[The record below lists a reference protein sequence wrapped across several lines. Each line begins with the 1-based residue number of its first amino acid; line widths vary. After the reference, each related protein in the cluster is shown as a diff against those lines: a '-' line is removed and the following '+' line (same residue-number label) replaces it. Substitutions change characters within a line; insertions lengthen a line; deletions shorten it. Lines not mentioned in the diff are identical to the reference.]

1 MLREDAD
8 LVAAIGQRYEQE
20 LAAKDE
26 TIAALQRRVGAAEQ
40 ERDLCRQALTARSS
54 APPRDAPRPPREDI
68 LGAARPPRS
77 WRDGRGAN
85 GAWHAG
91 VAVYRVAP
99 GSAERLLQRLRWR
112 LLPRFRRRPG
122 FLAYQL
128 LAADDETV
136 VAVGLWASRAEAERA
151 GCCVAA
157 LMAGSACAMVAS
169 LATRVA
175 ALAPADEGG
184 RAGAGAIPAADIVAP
199 PAAPWRRHRTP
210 TAD

>member
-1 MLREDAD
+1 
-8 LVAAIGQRYEQE
+8 
-20 LAAKDE
+20 
-26 TIAALQRRVGAAEQ
+26 
-40 ERDLCRQALTARSS
+40 
-54 APPRDAPRPPREDI
+54 
-68 LGAARPPRS
+68 
-77 WRDGRGAN
+77 
-85 GAWHAG
+85 
-91 VAVYRVAP
+91 VYRVAP
-99 GSAERLLQRLRWR
+99 GTAERLLQRLRWR

-184 RAGAGAIPAADIVAP
+184 RGRAGAGAIPAADIVAP
-199 PAAPWRRHRTP
+199 PAAPWRRHRAP